1 MVSAKK
7 HNGKHI
13 FACMKISRIIEL
25 LEAHAPL
32 SLQESYD
39 NCGLQ
44 CGDPNLD
51 TDKILCTLDCTEEV
65 VDEAISMGAGL
76 IIAHHPLIFGSLKQI
91 TPRDPVQRCLIKA
104 IQNGIAIYA
113 IHTNLDHVKEGV
125 NREILRQL
133 QLEYSGILQPKAG
146 ILRKLT
152 VYVPVEH
159 TEALAKALF
168 EAGAGHIGNYSHA
181 SFRVE
186 GTGTFKG
193 EEGSSPTIG
202 TSGIYEQVK
211 ENRLEVIFPDWNTA
225 AVLKNMRAAHPY
237 EEIAYQLST
246 LANVHQEAGAGMIGM
261 LPEATDAI
269 EFLQKIKKS
278 FGCGC
283 IRHTRVSP
291 GLKVRKIAVCGGSGR
306 FLLKDAI
313 RAGAELFLTSDFK
326 YHDFFEADGRIVVA
340 DIGHFETEQFTPRLI
355 QAVLKEK
362 FPTFAVLLSQVN
374 TNPVNYL

>member
-1 MVSAKK
+1 
-7 HNGKHI
+7 
-13 FACMKISRIIEL
+13 MKISRIIEV
-25 LEAHAPL
+25 LETHAPL

-44 CGDPNLD
+44 CGDPQME
-51 TDKILCTLDCTEEV
+51 TEKVLCTLDCTEEV
-65 VDEAISMGAGL
+65 VDEAIAVGAGL

-91 TPRDPVQRCLIKA
+91 TPRDPVQRCLFKA
-104 IQNGIAIYA
+104 IRNGIAIYA

-125 NREILRQL
+125 NMEILRQL
-133 QLEYSGILQPKAG
+133 QLEYAGMLQPKSG

-152 VYVPVEH
+152 VYVPVAQ
-159 TEALAKALF
+159 TDALAKALF

-193 EEGSSPTIG
+193 EEGSSPVIG
-202 TSGIYEQVK
+202 TSGIYEEVR
-211 ENRLEVIFPDWNTA
+211 ENRLEVIFPEWKTA
-225 AVLKNMRAAHPY
+225 DVLQNMRTAHPY
-237 EEIAYQLST
+237 EEIAYQLSH
-246 LANVHQEAGAGMIGM
+246 LANTHQDSGAGMIGM
-261 LPEATDAI
+261 LPNAMDAI
-269 EFLQKIKKS
+269 EFLRMVKDS

-283 IRHTRVSP
+283 IRHTAIAP
-291 GLKVRKIAVCGGSGR
+291 GLKVKKIAVCGGAGR

-313 RAGAELFLTSDFK
+313 RAGADLFLTSDFK

-340 DIGHFETEQFTPRLI
+340 DIGHFETEQFSPRLL

-362 FPTFAVLLSQVN
+362 FPTFAILLSQVN